1 VTAPDGRLLPFLAW
15 QPASSGMP
23 AVMAHPATYSGLS
36 IRQIYQDDILLW
48 RWHILSI
55 NNLTDAQVFRR
66 PA

>member
-1 VTAPDGRLLPFLAW
+1 
-15 QPASSGMP
+15 MP
-23 AVMAHPATYSGLS
+23 AVMAHPATYPGLS